1 MMQLAENIPGKPHR
15 WAEAICAWARGEL
28 AQWRYVSPEA
38 TDADW
43 RDCDYPSRGRPNF
56 EHPDLEYRAAPTH
69 RKPSEPAQDE
79 ALKADAA
86 RYRVVRGDG
95 ADANNAPLRDYCFD
109 ADGSLL
115 YGHDLDAACDAAL
128 AQIDA
133 AMRKGGMQI
142 TLTQDMAD
150 QLERRRRQRWPET
163 DTEAW
168 RHGLPLK

>member
-79 ALKADAA
+79 RAAFEAWWKTEADFDGQFVRSGSVYHAQETTDAWLGWNARAA
-86 RYRVVRGDG
+86 I
-95 ADANNAPLRDYCFD
+95 
-109 ADGSLL
+109 
-115 YGHDLDAACDAAL
+115 

-133 AMRKGGMQI
+133 ISNPR
-142 TLTQDMAD
+142 QDE
-150 QLERRRRQRWPET
+150 L
-163 DTEAW
+163 
-168 RHGLPLK
+168 